1 MCVYVGYSD
10 CLFKKRGNAF
20 EWTWCGAKLIFF
32 SFYDRLYVKSLSL
45 WRASFLLPRGSRS
58 KKCLTDG
65 GPRLDP
71 RPPFKPGNR
80 SSLAVGG
87 AWFSSFLAVFLFA
100 VSASVSATLWI
111 CLWLEACECCNEY
124 YMLLYDFYILRAVQM
139 FTSCLNSWYQ

>member
-1 MCVYVGYSD
+1 MRRFCYPVEVGPKSACRTVALVY
-10 CLFKKRGNAF
+10 
-20 EWTWCGAKLIFF
+20 
-32 SFYDRLYVKSLSL
+32 
-45 WRASFLLPRGSRS
+45 
-58 KKCLTDG
+58 
-65 GPRLDP
+65 DP